1 MASVNTDIHSKE
13 FKELVQKELKVDL
26 GKIMEPKEAI
36 NNVSRSPT
44 KVKNYSKMKK
54 AKNSKSP

>member
-1 MASVNTDIHSKE
+1 MDIHSKE